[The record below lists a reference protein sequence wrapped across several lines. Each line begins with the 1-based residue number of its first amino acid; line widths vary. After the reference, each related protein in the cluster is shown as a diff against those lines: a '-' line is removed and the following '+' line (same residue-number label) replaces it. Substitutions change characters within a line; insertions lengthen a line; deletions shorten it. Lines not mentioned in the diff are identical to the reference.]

1 MDRLGAMETF
11 VRVAELGSFNRAA
24 TQQGITPQA
33 VSKAIRQLE
42 RELGLRLFHRTTRR
56 STLTDEGKAFL
67 ARLRP
72 GLESIHEAWSEAH
85 EFTREQGGLIRIA
98 APPLVGK
105 KILVDLIARYRAEHP
120 AVEFELLLEDR
131 YTDLVAAGIHLGFR
145 AGHPPERQL
154 VVREL
159 FRLQLIVCAAP
170 DYLRRHGIPQRIEDL
185 EQHACTGSRAPNSG
199 RIEPWE
205 FMEDGELRLRSVR
218 APFHTNDFEAETLA
232 VTAGI
237 GIGQI
242 DSINTAA
249 LLREQRLVPLL
260 CEHVSE
266 RHGVYL
272 YYPPRA
278 GQPLRV
284 RRFIDYVL
292 GAMRG
297 GEAFRFRT
305 GELEAL
311 QQRFRRTLKRAG
323 S

>member
-11 VRVAELGSFNRAA
+11 ARVAELGSFNRAA
-24 TQQGITPQA
+24 TQQGTTPQA

-42 RELGLRLFHRTTRR
+42 KELGLRLFHRTTRR

-72 GLESIHEAWSEAH
+72 GLESIQEAWSDAH
-85 EFTREQGGLIRIA
+85 ESTREQDGLIRIA
-98 APPLVGK
+98 APPLVGR
-105 KILVDLIARYRAEHP
+105 KILVELVARYRAQNP
-120 AVEFELLLEDR
+120 GVEFELLLEDR
-131 YTDLVAAGIHLGFR
+131 YTDLVANGIHLGFR
-145 AGHPPERQL
+145 AGHPPDRQL

-159 FRLQLIVCAAP
+159 FRIQMIVCAAP
-170 DYLRRHGIPQRIEDL
+170 AYLRQHGIPARIEDL
-185 EQHACTGSRAPNSG
+185 DSHACTGSRQPNSG

-205 FMEDGELRLRSVR
+205 FLEDGELRLRSVR

-232 VTAGI
+232 VAAGL
-237 GIGQI
+237 GIGQL

-260 CEHVSE
+260 CQHVSE
-266 RHGVYL
+266 RYGVYL
-272 YYPPRA
+272 YYPPRN

-292 GAMRG
+292 GAVRG
-297 GEAFRFRT
+297 GDAFRFRA

-311 QQRFRRTLKRAG
+311 QQRFRRTLKRKT
-323 S
+323 